1 MSPTILVTGAAGFIG
16 MHLSLRLLADGHR
29 VVGLDNLNAYYDP
42 ALKQARLARLQG
54 HPDFAFHRVD
64 IADASAVAGVFAAT
78 RPSRVVHLAAQAGV
92 RHALEHPHDYTA
104 SNLAGATTVLES
116 CRRHGVEHLVF
127 ASSSSVY
134 GGNTRV
140 PFVETDPVDHP
151 VSFYAAT
158 KRANELMAHSYAH
171 LFDLPVTML
180 RYFTVYGPWGRPDMA
195 IWKFS
200 DALLAGRPIEVYAG
214 GTLERDFTFVDDAVE
229 ATVALLERP
238 PTRRSPTDPA
248 RWQASGPDSSW
259 APFEVYNIGRSDP
272 VSVNTLLALLEGA
285 TGCRA
290 MRRELGLQPGDVA
303 RTFAGTAK
311 LAAATGLSPSMP
323 LADGLDRFVDWFR
336 GWRGD

>member
-1 MSPTILVTGAAGFIG
+1 
-16 MHLSLRLLADGHR
+16 
-29 VVGLDNLNAYYDP
+29 
-42 ALKQARLARLQG
+42 
-54 HPDFAFHRVD
+54 
-64 IADASAVAGVFAAT
+64 
-78 RPSRVVHLAAQAGV
+78 
-92 RHALEHPHDYTA
+92 
-104 SNLAGATTVLES
+104 
-116 CRRHGVEHLVF
+116 
-127 ASSSSVY
+127 
-134 GGNTRV
+134 
-140 PFVETDPVDHP
+140 
-151 VSFYAAT
+151 
-158 KRANELMAHSYAH
+158 
-171 LFDLPVTML
+171 
-180 RYFTVYGPWGRPDMA
+180 MA

-272 VSVNTLLALLEGA
+272 VSVNTLLALLERA

>member
-272 VSVNTLLALLEGA
+272 VSVNTLLALLERA